1 VLRGK
6 EVDLRS
12 EAMRLRDEEEAERER
27 LAAAEADVAR
37 VRENLEIATGE
48 RSAMQ
53 DALQASNA
61 DVC

>member
-1 VLRGK
+1 
-6 EVDLRS
+6 
-12 EAMRLRDEEEAERER
+12 
-27 LAAAEADVAR
+27 